1 MGPLA
6 RRVHRPGR
14 PGELTAEGHPAAAL
28 KADRGRAAETDDFFR
43 SRAFFDAERVSHTL
57 LVESGQAKVALPV
70 LVREVPG
77 SGLLDAVSPYGY
89 PGGAVRGARDQPPD
103 PSAMDWS
110 GVGLVSAFIRDRLG
124 APACLAGATARST
137 VQVHDP
143 SRERRLRSRFAEQ
156 IRRNGRLG
164 YEVEMVPGPE
174 SSLRARSSFH
184 ELYIETME
192 RADAAPRYFFEPE
205 YLAGVLGDRRSWL
218 ALCRAPDGGAAAGAI
233 VARSDGL
240 LHYYLGGTAT
250 THLSRSPFK
259 NVVDAMVGLSDSEGV
274 ALSLGGGVS
283 PGDGLEDFKRGF
295 ANAELPFHTH
305 EVVCDELA
313 YRRLS
318 AGCDEGSFF
327 PAYRAPTAD
336 GD

>member
-1 MGPLA
+1 
-6 RRVHRPGR
+6 
-14 PGELTAEGHPAAAL
+14 
-28 KADRGRAAETDDFFR
+28 
-43 SRAFFDAERVSHTL
+43 
-57 LVESGQAKVALPV
+57 V

-89 PGGAVRGARDQPPD
+89 PGAAVRGVGDPPPD
-103 PSAMDWS
+103 PSVVDWS
-110 GVGLVSAFIRDRLG
+110 GVSLVSVFIRDRLG
-124 APACLAGATARST
+124 APACLARATARST

-164 YEVEMVPGPE
+164 YEVEIVPGPE
-174 SSLRARSSFH
+174 SSPQARSSFH

-192 RADAAPRYFFEPE
+192 RTAAAPRYFFKPG
-205 YLAGVLGDRRSWL
+205 YLAGVLADRCSWL
-218 ALCRAPDGGAAAGAI
+218 ALCRAPDGSAAAGAI
-233 VARSDGL
+233 MARSDGM
-240 LHYYLGGTAT
+240 LHYYLGGTAAA
-250 THLSRSPFK
+250 HLARSPFK
-259 NVVDAMVGLSDSEGV
+259 NVVDAMVVLSDSAGV
-274 ALSLGGGVS
+274 PLSLGGGVS

-305 EVVCDELA
+305 EVVCDEAA

-318 AGCDEGSFF
+318 AGREEGSFF
-327 PAYRAPTAD
+327 PAYRAPTAA